1 MNVTEEDILIAV
13 KKVYER
19 FSPIIH
25 MFTSLAPKSLEVNNI
40 DFGSMQEEFAHLLYA
55 ALEEGKK

>member
-25 MFTSLAPKSLEVNNI
+25 MFTSLAPKSLGVNNI
-40 DFGSMQEEFAHLLYA
+40 DFDFIQKEFARLLYE
-55 ALEEGKK
+55 ALAEDKK